1 MWLQCGEE
9 AKTRE
14 KTSGK
19 EGRRRDFQKDV
30 KDGGTSPTAQHLE
43 MLGKLH
49 QRYFNEALNV
59 QAGEGNLQSKDP
71 PNEERLGSKNAKMTL
86 KGAASIMALAHL
98 FDMGS

>member
-9 AKTRE
+9 GKTRE

-30 KDGGTSPTAQHLE
+30 KDGGILESTAILKTSPTAQHLE

-49 QRYFNEALNV
+49 QRPFNEPLNV

-71 PNEERLGSKNAKMTL
+71 QMKR
-86 KGAASIMALAHL
+86 
-98 FDMGS
+98 D